1 MKKVLN
7 RILLILLILTSKSV
21 VSQID
26 TVFWFAAPWVTT
38 GHASNIPVVLR
49 LSSFNNAT
57 TVRVRQPAGTFDT
70 TFVIPANS
78 LVSESL
84 SHLIN
89 QIENNPANTVFNR
102 GLKITSNFP
111 ITAIYEV
118 VTVVNNPETYS
129 LKGQNGMGLEFVCPF
144 QTNGNNGGYT
154 PTPKSQIAIVAS
166 ENGTIV
172 WITPR
177 CNVVGHA
184 ANVTYSV
191 GLNAGQT
198 YNIENVTRFASVAGQ
213 NLSGTIVVSNK
224 PISVTV
230 SDDSVGGVSGCFDLM
245 GDQIVPVEVVGTEYI
260 INKGGLNAAQF
271 EGAYIVATRNF
282 TQITINDGL
291 ITTVLLNKGD
301 TYFYKTSN
309 P

>member
-213 NLSGTIVVSNK
+213 NLSGT
-224 PISVTV
+224 T
-230 SDDSVGGVSGCFDLM
+230 
-245 GDQIVPVEVVGTEYI
+245 
-260 INKGGLNAAQF
+260 
-271 EGAYIVATRNF
+271 AT
-282 TQITINDGL
+282 
-291 ITTVLLNKGD
+291 
-301 TYFYKTSN
+301 
-309 P
+309 